1 MKKLLRNVLFP
12 ILFGVAL
19 AILLNYTV
27 FAQDTLDYTNPET
40 IPATAE
46 VSNPQPPVTDV
57 EILEFVRS
65 CSVQVQI
72 RVKRLRRD
80 INWYKLTDGNRL
92 DEKDLYALNED
103 EKKWYAQGYKVE
115 YGKYPKDKD
124 AEDWLIS
131 GSGVIIYSQKYDIPI
146 LIGNELIYGETL
158 GITNWHVVE
167 QLVDYES
174 RGTSKKPFN
183 IYDERDKI
191 ITTSPPS
198 VTIVEGARPIEQ
210 AYFKVDTQQVYIK
223 HSEDQLYQVVAEIVA
238 VDNAIDVA
246 VFRIKNVF
254 NLPYAVWRGTPPQV
268 GEKVWICGAPLALR
282 FSIDRGYINQ
292 VGLDLG
298 RSHGIVWDDQ
308 IKLDIAAAPGSSG
321 SGIFDIYGNLIA
333 QEHGVLVYNGNYI
346 SGGHLATN
354 GMAIREWLIWS
365 GFAHTVLQPAYG
377 RIFVT
382 TGNIKL
388 LK

>member
-1 MKKLLRNVLFP
+1 MKKILIVFTAVLIFTF
-12 ILFGVAL
+12 IGYADV
-19 AILLNYTV
+19 
-27 FAQDTLDYTNPET
+27 DYTTKPET
-40 IPATAE
+40 IPVPTE
-46 VSNPQPPVTDV
+46 VSTPKPPVQDV
-57 EILEFVRS
+57 EILDFVRS
-65 CSVQVQI
+65 VTVQVQV
-72 RVKRLRRD
+72 RVKRLKRT

-92 DEKDLYALNED
+92 DEKDLYTLNDD

-115 YGKYPKDKD
+115 YGKYPDDKD

-131 GSGVIIYSQKYDIPI
+131 GSGVIIYSQKYDTPI
-146 LIGNELIYGETL
+146 IIDNEMIYGHTL

-174 RGTSKKPFN
+174 RGTAYKPIN
-183 IYDERDKI
+183 IYAEQDKI
-191 ITTSPPS
+191 INTYPPS
-198 VTIVEGARPIEQ
+198 VKILEGARPIEQ

-223 HSEDQLYQVVAEIVA
+223 HSENQLYQVVAEIVA
-238 VDNAIDVA
+238 IDNAIDVA

-254 NLPYAVWRGTPPQV
+254 SLPYAVWRGTPCQV
-268 GEKVWICGAPLALR
+268 GEKVWICGAPLALP

-298 RSHGIVWDDQ
+298 KSMGIVWDDQ
-308 IKLDIAAAPGSSG
+308 VKLDIAAAPGSSG
-321 SGIFDIYGNLIA
+321 SGIFDIYGNLVA

-354 GMAIREWLIWS
+354 GMSIREFLIWH
-365 GFAHTVLQPAYG
+365 GFAYTVLQDSYG
-377 RIFVT
+377 RAFVT
-382 TGNIKL
+382 TNNIKL